1 MIASVALLTSRIL
14 NVNMNRLVSHHLP
27 QKCAVILGLTISSLV
42 VAERAHAEF
51 TIAYCDAEN
60 TAINVF
66 RDGDPES
73 PNSELKIR
81 LYDRSDAVVFLT
93 SPAIREPN
101 PEGYNYSNEF
111 GNNQWT
117 LFIPNNGSTCTLSRD
132 GEVFDTGEVTMREP
146 SSTGGV

>member
-1 MIASVALLTSRIL
+1 MQMKLFRKLAI
-14 NVNMNRLVSHHLP
+14 
-27 QKCAVILGLTISSLV
+27 ILGLACSSLV
-42 VAERAHAEF
+42 VANRANAEF

-60 TAINVF
+60 TAANVF

-81 LYDRSDAVVFLT
+81 LYDRGDEVVFLT

-117 LFIPNNGSTCTLSRD
+117 LFIPNSGSSCTLSRD
-132 GEVFDTGEVTMREP
+132 GEVYDMGEATIREP

>member
-1 MIASVALLTSRIL
+1 MLASVSLSSSKIL
-14 NVNMNRLVSHHLP
+14 NVNMQRLVSHHLSH
-27 QKCAVILGLTISSLV
+27 QLAVILGLTFSGVI
-42 VAERAHAEF
+42 VAERASGEF
-51 TIAYCDAEN
+51 TIAYCEGEE
-60 TAINVF
+60 TATHIF

-73 PNSELKIR
+73 PDSELTIR
-81 LYDRSDAVVFLT
+81 KYDRSDAIVFLT

-117 LFIPNNGSTCTLSRD
+117 LFIPNNVSTCSLSRD
-132 GEVFDTGEVTMREP
+132 GVVFDMGAVTMREP